1 MIDILKVFLN
11 IITKKE
17 VYGVIATLAIAYF
30 VYRTAAIILD
40 EVINYGKN
48 GYEKK
53 KRRTVTNLFQNIIK
67 YFILIVAFLVILSI
81 YGINVGAMIASLG
94 IAATIIGLALQDTF
108 KDIINGIS
116 IITENYFIVGDVV
129 TYNTFTGEIIEFGL
143 KSTKIKNVNGEV
155 LTIANRNILEIKNLS
170 QKEQAVVINIPLPYE
185 EPVDK
190 IEKMINKEIIP
201 QFQKIENVNEESVVY
216 LGVNELA
223 DSHIKYLVQFKCK
236 RETHWQAKRDANK
249 IILTV
254 LAKNNISVPYPQLE
268 VHCEK

>member
-1 MIDILKVFLN
+1 MIEVLKNILNF
-11 IITKKE
+11 ITKKE
-17 VYGVIATLAIAYF
+17 VYGVIVTLAVAYF
-30 VYRTAAIILD
+30 IYRTATIILD

-48 GYEKK
+48 PYEKK

-67 YFILIVAFLVILSI
+67 YFILIVALLVILSI

-116 IITENYFIVGDVV
+116 IITENYFIVGDIVK
-129 TYNTFTGEIIEFGL
+129 YNTFTGEVIEFGL

-155 LTIANRNILEIKNLS
+155 LIIANRNILELTNLS

-185 EPVDK
+185 VPVEKVEK
-190 IEKMINKEIIP
+190 IITEEMLPKFEE
-201 QFQKIENVNEESVVY
+201 IENVNKTSVVY

-223 DSHIKYLVQFKCK
+223 DSCIKYLVQFKCK
-236 RETHWQAKRDANK
+236 RETHWQAKRDANR
-249 IILTV
+249 IILTT
-254 LAKNNISVPYPQLE
+254 LAKHKVSIPYPQLE
-268 VHCEK
+268 VHYEK